1 MTVTIAVLVG
11 CVVWSYLVGC
21 VVGYSLGAKHG
32 IKRGKLLQRL
42 NA

>member
-21 VVGYSLGAKHG
+21 VVGYSLGV
-32 IKRGKLLQRL
+32 KRGKLLQRL